1 MFPCLHFLD
10 ITDNIFISFFIA
22 PGLAK
27 STRCYGKYGC
37 YSNKAPFNRIVLLP
51 LPPWVVSPKFRLY
64 TRLYPDTPQFIDD
77 NDVTKLQQSNYNGT
91 KKTVLIVHGYVGEL
105 AIIKRMIRM
114 ICSLRKLYLLSA
126 QSRIEYWIFCNKV
139 AVTRLTGPFIIYHG
153 GGGGQRI
160 LAGGGGRG

>member
-51 LPPWVVSPKFRLY
+51 LPPWVVNPKFRLY
-64 TRLYPDTPQFIDD
+64 TRLHPDTPQFIDD

-105 AIIKRMIRM
+105 TIVKRMIE
-114 ICSLRKLYLLSA
+114 CFYVA
-126 QSRIEYWIFCNKV
+126 FGNFIFCQLN
-139 AVTRLTGPFIIYHG
+139 RE
-153 GGGGQRI
+153 
-160 LAGGGGRG
+160 

>member
-1 MFPCLHFLD
+1 MKMVNLSLEQNQKFDFGKKSCFPASNFL
-10 ITDNIFISFFIA
+10 TSQTTSLYLFFIA

-51 LPPWVVSPKFRLY
+51 LPPWVVNPKFRLY
-64 TRLYPDTPQFIDD
+64 TRLHPDTPQFIDD

-105 AIIKRMIRM
+105 TIVKRMIE
-114 ICSLRKLYLLSA
+114 CFYVA
-126 QSRIEYWIFCNKV
+126 FGNCIFCQLN
-139 AVTRLTGPFIIYHG
+139 RE
-153 GGGGQRI
+153 
-160 LAGGGGRG
+160 